1 MVRIRFRHLL
11 PILAALTLW
20 LPAQAQLHR
29 GARTIVRGGMLVQ
42 RDSLASKTDSLAD
55 LSLVRELDSLMTG
68 LFAADSAA
76 VAELRTDDISKADSL
91 YRLKMAGIKIE
102 SAPTKHKRG
111 WLMSDSMSLSKVC
124 WISTVLPGYGQIYN
138 KQYWKLP
145 VLYGTLG
152 AGLALYL
159 HENKTYKPLK
169 REYEAYT
176 NKNLSRTP
184 ELDALQSRMIR
195 SNTRRQVYLGLT
207 VASYIYFI
215 GDAAVNYSTNEVS
228 DVKKATTLACIF
240 PGAGQIYNK
249 SYWKVPFVVGGFA
262 AMIYC
267 IDWNNRGYQRF
278 KKAYRLLSDY
288 EKNPDAYPDGP
299 TDEFH
304 GRYSADFIRNLRNNY
319 RRNRD
324 LASPIQL
331 PYNSIVRGYI
341 NRYTD
346 SRYGTISRILGM
358 SQYYFPL
365 IEDELL
371 KEGLPIEL
379 RALPIIES
387 ALSVTAV
394 SPMGA
399 VGLWQFMP
407 STGKSYGLEVNS
419 LVDERRD
426 PVRSTQAACR
436 YLKDLYAIYKD
447 WSLAIAAYNCGPG
460 NVNKALARAGEKSR
474 TFWDIYDYL
483 PRETRGYVPAFIGAS
498 YAYAYHRQH
507 GIELTEAPIPLAT
520 DTVRIDRIM
529 HLQQI
534 ASTIDVPIETL
545 RQLNPQYK
553 LDIIPATTKP
563 YTLVLPQRSL
573 TQYVANEPAILAKD
587 SLYLKEYINP
597 ANLDKKRQERSG
609 TVYTVKK
616 GDTLGAIARRY
627 RVTTA
632 QLMRWNNIKSAHK
645 LRIGQRLRIEG
656 R

>member
-1 MVRIRFRHLL
+1 MRILL
-11 PILAALTLW
+11 TIVLLMAVAA
-20 LPAQAQLHR
+20 PASGLDR
-29 GARTIVRGGMLVQ
+29 KPRKKEKKKART
-42 RDSLASKTDSLAD
+42 
-55 LSLVRELDSLMTG
+55 E
-68 LFAADSAA
+68 A
-76 VAELRTDDISKADSL
+76 VAEPAPAPAPPAAKPAHTERKTEPAAPAPAPLPDNDMTLGLTAAQADSL
-91 YRLKMAGIKIE
+91 VAVWRE
-102 SAPTKHKRG
+102 RQCC
-111 WLMSDSMSLSKVC
+111 DSFREFFDNYILVD
-124 WISTVLPGYGQIYN
+124 STQ
-138 KQYWKLP
+138 
-145 VLYGTLG
+145 TG
-152 AGLALYL
+152 AVPDSVY
-159 HENKTYKPLK
+159 
-169 REYEAYT
+169 
-176 NKNLSRTP
+176 
-184 ELDALQSRMIR
+184 
-195 SNTRRQVYLGLT
+195 TRRL
-207 VASYIYFI
+207 
-215 GDAAVNYSTNEVS
+215 
-228 DVKKATTLACIF
+228 
-240 PGAGQIYNK
+240 
-249 SYWKVPFVVGGFA
+249 
-262 AMIYC
+262 
-267 IDWNNRGYQRF
+267 
-278 KKAYRLLSDY
+278 
-288 EKNPDAYPDGP
+288 
-299 TDEFH
+299 
-304 GRYSADFIRNLRNNY
+304 
-319 RRNRD
+319 RD

-365 IEDELL
+365 IED
-371 KEGLPIEL
+371 
-379 RALPIIES
+379 
-387 ALSVTAV
+387 
-394 SPMGA
+394 
-399 VGLWQFMP
+399 
-407 STGKSYGLEVNS
+407 
-419 LVDERRD
+419 
-426 PVRSTQAACR
+426 ACR
-436 YLKDLYAIYKD
+436 YLKDLYAIYND

-460 NVNKALARAGEKSR
+460 NVNKAIARSGGNGR

>member
-1 MVRIRFRHLL
+1 MRILLTILLLLGVTASASALDRSPRKKKRDKKAKTETVAAPATAPEPEKTVCPEPETEAAGPAPAEVRHNDMTLG
-11 PILAALTLW
+11 LTG
-20 LPAQAQLHR
+20 QQ
-29 GARTIVRGGMLVQ
+29 
-42 RDSLASKTDSLAD
+42 
-55 LSLVRELDSLMTG
+55 
-68 LFAADSAA
+68 
-76 VAELRTDDISKADSL
+76 ADSL
-91 YRLKMAGIKIE
+91 VAVWRERQCSGSFQEFFDNYILIDTTAAG
-102 SAPTKHKRG
+102 SVP
-111 WLMSDSMSLSKVC
+111 DSV
-124 WISTVLPGYGQIYN
+124 Y
-138 KQYWKLP
+138 
-145 VLYGTLG
+145 
-152 AGLALYL
+152 
-159 HENKTYKPLK
+159 
-169 REYEAYT
+169 
-176 NKNLSRTP
+176 
-184 ELDALQSRMIR
+184 
-195 SNTRRQVYLGLT
+195 TRRL
-207 VASYIYFI
+207 
-215 GDAAVNYSTNEVS
+215 
-228 DVKKATTLACIF
+228 LA
-240 PGAGQIYNK
+240 
-249 SYWKVPFVVGGFA
+249 
-262 AMIYC
+262 
-267 IDWNNRGYQRF
+267 
-278 KKAYRLLSDY
+278 
-288 EKNPDAYPDGP
+288 
-299 TDEFH
+299 
-304 GRYSADFIRNLRNNY
+304 
-319 RRNRD
+319 

-371 KEGLPIEL
+371 KEGLPVEL

-387 ALSVTAV
+387 ALSTTAV

-426 PVRSTQAACR
+426 PIRSTQAACR
-436 YLKDLYAIYKD
+436 YLKDLYAIYND

-520 DTVRIDRIM
+520 DTIRVNRLM
-529 HLQQI
+529 HLGQI

-553 LDIIPATTKP
+553 LDIIPATNKV
-563 YTLVLPQRSL
+563 YTLVLQPRKI
-573 TQYVANEPAILAKD
+573 TQYIANEPEIFAKD
-587 SLYLKEYINP
+587 SAYLKEYINP

-609 TVYTVKK
+609 SVYIVKK

-632 QLMRWNNIKSAHK
+632 QLMRWNGIKNAHK
-645 LRIGQRLRIEG
+645 LRLGQRIRIEG